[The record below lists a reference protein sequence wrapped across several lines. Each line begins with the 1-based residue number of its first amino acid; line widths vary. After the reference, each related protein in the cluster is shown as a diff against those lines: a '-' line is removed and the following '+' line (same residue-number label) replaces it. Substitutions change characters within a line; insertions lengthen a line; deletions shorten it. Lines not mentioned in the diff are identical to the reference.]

1 MATLRSSAFVG
12 IAEEE
17 GGSFMKLDI
26 DKIGNEGRV
35 RISGSMFVEDATNV
49 REKLLALFDEG
60 VANLTFDLS
69 GLEYIDSSGL
79 GMLISINKRCM
90 QKGGKIRIMELRG
103 MAEELFKLTRL
114 DLVFDIVKNK

>member
-1 MATLRSSAFVG
+1 
-12 IAEEE
+12 
-17 GGSFMKLDI
+17 MKLDI